1 MVPLV
6 KSTSAASTGT
16 KMFTA
21 FLSDLTAQN
30 TEKAE
35 STTRMVLFAVRL
47 SSMTQP
53 LTPRPSP

>member
-53 LTPRPSP
+53 L